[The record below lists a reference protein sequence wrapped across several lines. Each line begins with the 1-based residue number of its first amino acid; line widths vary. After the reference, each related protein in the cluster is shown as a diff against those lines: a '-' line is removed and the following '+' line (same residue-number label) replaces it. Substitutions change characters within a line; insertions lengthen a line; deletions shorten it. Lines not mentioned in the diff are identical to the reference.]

1 MRKALLVVL
10 CLLLATAVFA
20 QMQSGPSN
28 KVGYVKI
35 VTSGTPGGVGYTAF
49 GLPFEFWGVVDGIPQ
64 YGVTSNKPAD
74 IIGDQ
79 SNGGSPTTGDKISQQ
94 GTGDIAVYVGQG
106 PPLWLPPYYWSGG
119 LQTDSTMVPGRA
131 YYYQNKSGS
140 NRDIVLAG
148 EVNNSGGYGVA
159 AIPAP
164 VDSPGVAFYSY
175 SWRDSRNV
183 PREDLGL
190 DDQGFTGG
198 SPTSSDKLSEQGT
211 GDYTVMTGGGPPFWL
226 PPYNWSGGL
235 EHITPGRAYYIQNR
249 YHVPNDTWN
258 YDYPGD
264 GSAPA
269 SRQITDPTERTITKV
284 TPAAPAKKSS
294 ARAGKVRE

>member
-35 VTSGTPGGVGYTAF
+35 VTTGTPGGTGYTAF
-49 GLPFEFWGVVDGIPQ
+49 GLPFEYWEVVDGIPQ
-64 YGVTSNKPAD
+64 YGTTSNKPSD
-74 IIGDQ
+74 IVGGQ
-79 SNGGSPTTGDKISQQ
+79 ATGGSPTDADKISQQ
-94 GTGDIAVYVGQG
+94 GTGTFAVYTST
-106 PPLWLPPYYWSGG
+106 PPDFLPPYNWVGG
-119 LQTDSTMVPGRA
+119 LESGSSMVPGRA
-131 YYYQNKSGS
+131 YYFQNKSGS
-140 NRDIVLAG
+140 NMDLVLAG

-159 AIPAP
+159 VIPAP
-164 VDSPGVAFYSY
+164 PVDGTAYYAY

-183 PREDLGL
+183 PREDLDL
-190 DDQGFTGG
+190 TNQGFQGG
-198 SPTSSDKLSEQGT
+198 SPTASDKLSEQGT
-211 GDYTVMTGGGPPFWL
+211 GAFAVYTSSPPDFL
-226 PPYNWSGGL
+226 PPYNWVGGL
-235 EHITPGRAYYIQNR
+235 TATTPGRAYYIQNK
-249 YHVPNDTWN
+249 YHGAGDTWN

-284 TPAAPAKKSS
+284 TPSAPATKSTQK
-294 ARAGKVRE
+294 AGKVRE